1 MDTTTHL
8 DLRAEKKFATKG
20 QTLSGMIDTFNAFNG
35 NAVTL
40 IKNLN
45 MALPGFGNPAQ
56 VQLPRQVRLGV
67 RWSF

>member
-1 MDTTTHL
+1 
-8 DLRAEKKFATKG
+8 
-20 QTLSGMIDTFNAFNG
+20 MIDVFNVFNA

-45 MALPGFGNPAQ
+45 MALPGFGNAAQ